1 MYENDANQKKK
12 TRLSNDLVSDWN
24 ELMVRKIFTREQTRK
39 IKRKGQTKSS
49 FDAAIGRSLLMF
61 VKVRLE
67 SERLVAL
74 AAPETLDGG
83 MRLHVGPQVGAV
95 GEGLVAQVAFVRLL
109 ARVRAHVALQEP
121 RPGKGLG
128 ADGTDVG
135 QGVSQQVHG

>member
-1 MYENDANQKKK
+1 
-12 TRLSNDLVSDWN
+12 
-24 ELMVRKIFTREQTRK
+24 
-39 IKRKGQTKSS
+39 
-49 FDAAIGRSLLMF
+49 MF

-83 MRLHVGPQVGAV
+83 MRLHVSPQVGAV